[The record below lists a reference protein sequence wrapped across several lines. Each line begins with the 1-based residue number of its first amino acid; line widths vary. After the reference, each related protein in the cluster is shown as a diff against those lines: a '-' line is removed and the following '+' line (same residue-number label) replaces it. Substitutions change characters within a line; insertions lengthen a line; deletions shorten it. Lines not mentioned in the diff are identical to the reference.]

1 MSQFHRIS
9 IDIGLIRALV
19 AGDPAAAHRIY
30 VALGTVV
37 RTLAIRVL
45 RDSMLADE
53 VTQDTFIDVIEKART
68 LVNEEAFVPWVRRI
82 AVNHCLRRLRSPW
95 YRRRDEATPVE
106 HVDPTTA
113 SQRVDTLHDVARALA
128 VLTPE
133 TRFIIWMHDIEGYTH
148 SEIGD
153 LLGRSTSF
161 SKSQLARGYAQL
173 LEWSE
178 ERADEAPRT
187 NGAPCIP

>member
-9 IDIGLIRALV
+9 IDVTLIRALM
-19 AGDPAAAHRIY
+19 AGDPAAAQPIY
-30 VALGTVV
+30 VALGGVV
-37 RTLAIRVL
+37 HTLALRVL
-45 RDSMLADE
+45 RDPMLADE
-53 VTQDTFIDVIEKART
+53 VTQDTFIDVIEKAPT
-68 LVNEEAFVPWVRRI
+68 LLNEDAFVPWVRRI
-82 AVNHCLRRLRSPW
+82 AVNHCLGRLRSPW
-95 YRRRDEATPVE
+95 YRRRDGAPPVE
-106 HVDPTTA
+106 NVDPTTT

-133 TRFIIWMHDIEGYTH
+133 TRFIVWMHDVEGYTH
-148 SEIGD
+148 AEIGD

-178 ERADEAPRT
+178 EHADEASRT
-187 NGAPCIP
+187 NGAHCIP

>member
-9 IDIGLIRALV
+9 IDVTLIRALM
-19 AGDPAAAHRIY
+19 AGDRGAAQPIY
-30 VALGTVV
+30 VALGSVV
-37 RTLAIRVL
+37 HTLALRVL

-53 VTQDTFIDVIEKART
+53 VTQDTFIDVIEKAPT

-95 YRRRDEATPVE
+95 YRRRDDAPAVE
-106 HVDPTTA
+106 HIDPTTA
-113 SQRVDTLHDVARALA
+113 SHRVDTLRDVARALA

-133 TRFIIWMHDIEGYTH
+133 TRFIVWMHDVEGYTH
-148 SEIGD
+148 AEIGD

-178 ERADEAPRT
+178 ECADEASRT
-187 NGAPCIP
+187 DGAPCIP